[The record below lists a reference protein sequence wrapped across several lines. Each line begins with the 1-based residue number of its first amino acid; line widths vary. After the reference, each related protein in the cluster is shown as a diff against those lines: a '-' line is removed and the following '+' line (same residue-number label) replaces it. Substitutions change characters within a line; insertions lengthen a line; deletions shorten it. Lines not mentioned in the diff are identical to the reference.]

1 MRATCQKID
10 GFLVGSEEDHKGRH
24 IVTAYLNAIP
34 VTRFNKYDN
43 AERRKAAIELVELEL
58 CTKNTAANI
67 CGFHR
72 NTVSNLVKTKQL
84 LGLEAAIRE
93 ERGRREPVKY
103 IESIQSHVIQLLES
117 YPDWSDRRI
126 AEQASLDLNMEVTRI
141 AVARIRTRN
150 DPPKTKQSSK
160 QEILDMEKTA
170 EDICKEHSVEKQ
182 LKLPLEFDSELKQK
196 QEELSHTAP
205 PEAKTKTEEKFIED
219 LQEGKRIPF
228 AGELMHNLF
237 LQEIGIEELLSGY
250 PYQTGAC
257 YQAVDILGT
266 VFHSINL
273 GFPSIESLKL
283 VNAGDLGVLIGQRR
297 APEKETLRDRLG
309 DLASYEQ
316 SPQLIHDLA
325 RGLLDQQRI
334 DKEVFFIDGHFL
346 PYFGMHI
353 IAKGYYTVRRMAMK
367 GNELYAITDLNGRP
381 LFFLTESCEVDFRPM
396 IARSAEMLLDLGFER
411 PMLVFDRGGFG
422 INFFK
427 ELDSKADFVTALD
440 FSSQMIAKAQA
451 KVEAENVTFK
461 QTDITAQW
469 PVKPG
474 WSNLITCSLV
484 LEHIGD
490 LRFIFRE
497 AARVLKRRG
506 KFYICELHPWK
517 QYQGKQARFETEDG
531 THKPMVFVHH
541 ISDYLNAA
549 RAEGFHLLD
558 LHEYFDE
565 EQENIPRLI
574 SLVFESEK

>member
-1 MRATCQKID
+1 MRAAPFSGNNLRMRATCQKID

-427 ELDSKADFVTALD
+427 ELDSKADFVTW
-440 FSSQMIAKAQA
+440 AKYANEE
-451 KVEAENVTFK
+451 KYKHLSEEDGFDSCLLIEGK
-461 QTDITAQW
+461 QL
-469 PVKPG
+469 
-474 WSNLITCSLV
+474 LITEDRRKQETPRSGG
-484 LEHIGD
+484 E
-490 LRFIFRE
+490 IF
-497 AARVLKRRG
+497 
-506 KFYICELHPWK
+506 P
-517 QYQGKQARFETEDG
+517 
-531 THKPMVFVHH
+531 
-541 ISDYLNAA
+541 
-549 RAEGFHLLD
+549 
-558 LHEYFDE
+558 
-565 EQENIPRLI
+565 
-574 SLVFESEK
+574 